1 MEMAKRLLFGNG
13 KLGAFLR
20 VLVLFVIF
28 TAPFF
33 YHYGVTFVLGRSMYP
48 SFECSEM
55 VIVDKNNNDYQIKRY
70 DVVEIQMEEEKWI
83 KRIVGLPGDY
93 IKYGAG
99 RVWVNGK
106 RNHLFEYLDLNEVP
120 KNSVITIDIIVPKGM
135 VWVIGDNRNNS
146 ACSLIYVDQITGKVL
161 Y

>member
-1 MEMAKRLLFGNG
+1 MEK
-13 KLGAFLR
+13 
-20 VLVLFVIF
+20 
-28 TAPFF
+28 
-33 YHYGVTFVLGRSMYP
+33 
-48 SFECSEM
+48 
-55 VIVDKNNNDYQIKRY
+55 
-70 DVVEIQMEEEKWI
+70 EKWI
-83 KRIVGLPGDY
+83 KRIVGLPGDH

-106 RNHLFEYLDLNEVP
+106 RDHLFEYLDLNEVP

>member
-1 MEMAKRLLFGNG
+1 MAVRIINQPRDSEIAIWVLL
-13 KLGAFLR
+13 KKCEDDSR
-20 VLVLFVIF
+20 FVKTI
-28 TAPFF
+28 A
-33 YHYGVTFVLGRSMYP
+33 
-48 SFECSEM
+48 

-70 DVVEIQMEEEKWI
+70 DVIEIQMEKEKWI
-83 KRIVGLPGDY
+83 KRIVGLPGDH

-99 RVWVNGK
+99 IVWVNGK
-106 RNHLFEYLDLNEVP
+106 RDHLFEYLDLNDVP

-135 VWVIGDNRNNS
+135 VWVIGDNRTNS